1 MDANYDLCDLQF
13 MESLKAEAADCFNQG
28 ATIEGQQY
36 VLLQETINQ

>member
-13 MESLKAEAADCFNQG
+13 MESLKAEAADCFDQG